1 MPSTLLDASAALEH
15 FDAALV
21 PLAARK
27 DAYARFRST
36 RSGHEKPG
44 RFWKID
50 LESISVDDR
59 TIEPAVGSVEIA
71 CASSRVIAV
80 ALDVALAEHPALL
93 ARAFGEAIEPS
104 HKFAQ
109 LTTAFAQLGA
119 FIYIPADVSVDEPI
133 VVTYRAG
140 ASATLFPY
148 TVLLA
153 ERGARATIV
162 ERVETAANAFVC
174 GIAEIVS
181 GESSDISYASVQMLP
196 DDARSFFT
204 RAAKPGRSA
213 RIAWDCAELGSA
225 LSLADISITIREP
238 GVDANIASIFFPTD
252 TQHVD
257 VESTIDHHV
266 GNSTSHTIVKGAASG
281 RGQARYLGNIRIDA
295 HAQGSNADLRDDALL
310 LSTHAH
316 IDSIPALEI
325 AANDVKAFHGATV
338 GAIDDDQIFYM
349 TSRGLD
355 PAQAARMIALGFFEP
370 AIARFPTQALR
381 DELHAALEQRAQ

>member
-1 MPSTLLDASAALEH
+1 MPSTLLDARSALEL
-15 FDAALV
+15 FDGALI
-21 PLAARK
+21 PLAERK
-27 DAYARFRST
+27 AAYARFGAT

-59 TIEPAVGSVEIA
+59 RIEPGMGRVEIDS
-71 CASSRVIAV
+71 ASKRVIALSLEG
-80 ALDVALAEHPALL
+80 ARAAHPALFS
-93 ARAFGEAIEPS
+93 RAFGRAVEPTR
-104 HKFAQ
+104 KFAQ

-133 VVTYRAG
+133 VITYLADTD
-140 ASATLFPY
+140 ATIFPY
-148 TVLLA
+148 SVVLA
-153 ERGARATIV
+153 ERGARATII
-162 ERVETAANAFVC
+162 ERTSTGAGAFVC
-174 GIAEIVS
+174 SVAEVVTD
-181 GESSDISYASVQMLP
+181 ERADISFASVQMLP
-196 DDARSFFT
+196 NDARSFAT
-204 RAAKPGRSA
+204 RAALPGRGA
-213 RIAWDCAELGSA
+213 RIAWECAELGGA
-225 LSLADISITIREP
+225 LALCDIGITIREP
-238 GVDANIASIFFPTD
+238 GVDANVSALFFPTD

-266 GNSTSHTIVKGAASG
+266 GNATSHTIVKGAANG

-295 HAQGSNADLRDDALL
+295 HAQGSAADLRDDALL
-310 LSTHAH
+310 LSPHAH

-338 GAIDDDQIFYM
+338 GAIDDDAIFYM

-370 AIARFPTQALR
+370 VIARFPTQVLR
-381 DELHAALEQRAQ
+381 DELHAALEERAK